1 MGKNH
6 TEMMR
11 HVENR
16 TLRERRD
23 GRFKDVEGQRGMI
36 KI

>member
-6 TEMMR
+6 TKRMR

-16 TLRERRD
+16 ILRERRD
-23 GRFKDVEGQRGMI
+23 GRFKDVEGQGGMI